1 MNQIEIENFQLL
13 YTTSKEEMSN
23 VQNEAN
29 SLNNT
34 SPSCMKSADISNQN
48 LNHSCSFELLSILYS
63 ELQLANLDL
72 WNG

>member
-34 SPSCMKSADISNQN
+34 SLSCMKSADINNQN
-48 LNHSCSFELLSILYS
+48 LNQSCSFELLFILYS

>member
-23 VQNEAN
+23 VQNKAN

-34 SPSCMKSADISNQN
+34 SLSCMKSADINNQN
-48 LNHSCSFELLSILYS
+48 LNQSCSFELLSILYS

>member
-1 MNQIEIENFQLL
+1 MENFQLS
-13 YTTSKEEMSN
+13 YATPKEGMSN

-34 SPSCMKSADISNQN
+34 SPPYMKSTDINNQN
-48 LNHSCSFELLSILYS
+48 LNQSCGFESSFIPYS

-72 WNG
+72 WNS